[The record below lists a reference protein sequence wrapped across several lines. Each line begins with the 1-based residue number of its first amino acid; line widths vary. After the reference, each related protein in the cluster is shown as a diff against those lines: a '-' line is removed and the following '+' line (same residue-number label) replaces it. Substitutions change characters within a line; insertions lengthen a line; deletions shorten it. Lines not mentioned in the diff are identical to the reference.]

1 MPSRPLAGLRV
12 IDFGIIVIGNEI
24 GRLLADQGADVIKIE
39 NRAFPDAARVGYGG
53 KLSHSF
59 VAGSRNKRSF
69 GVNLRTPEGVALLKR
84 LVAGADVVLENFKPG
99 TLEKLGLGYESL
111 RAVKPDI
118 VMLSTNAL
126 GSTGPWSRWLG
137 YGPIVRCVSGITSL
151 WRYPEDEL
159 GFGEPT
165 TIYPDHYGAR
175 VCATTV
181 LAALIRRRRT
191 AAGAY
196 IESAQAEM
204 IVNQLADVFLAASLG
219 AGRGELG
226 APWGVY
232 PCAGDD
238 EWCVITVR
246 DDEQWLALRRVL
258 GDPEWAAADVVRQR
272 GRAHRQPRAS
282 RPPPDRVDAH
292 ALRRAP

>member
-1 MPSRPLAGLRV
+1 M
-12 IDFGIIVIGNEI
+12 
-24 GRLLADQGADVIKIE
+24 
-39 NRAFPDAARVGYGG
+39 GYGG

-99 TLEKLGLGYESL
+99 TLEKLGLGYEAL

-137 YGPIVRCVSGITSL
+137 YGPIVRCVSGIASL
-151 WRYPEDEL
+151 WRYPDDEL
-159 GFGEPT
+159 AFGEPT

-196 IESAQAEM
+196 VESAQAEM
-204 IVNQLADVFLAASLG
+204 IVNQLADVFLAASVG
-219 AGRGELG
+219 AGHGDARG
-226 APWGVY
+226 
-232 PCAGDD
+232 
-238 EWCVITVR
+238 TVGR
-246 DDEQWLALRRVL
+246 LPVRRRRRVVRHHGL
-258 GDPEWAAADVVRQR
+258 GTTSSG
-272 GRAHRQPRAS
+272 GR
-282 RPPPDRVDAH
+282 
-292 ALRRAP
+292 